1 MERVIAARDAVREEV
16 ELVVAVLEYVVVADT
31 VLDAFG
37 IGDALRVVVLL
48 LVLLPVIV
56 LVVATDMP
64 VLLVAL

>member
-56 LVVATDMP
+56 LLLVATDMP
-64 VLLVAL
+64 VAL